1 MKAVIFDLDGLLI
14 DSEPFWR
21 EAVGTALAAV
31 NVHLTSDE
39 YVQAQGMRI
48 DLLVEYWHQRYPWET
63 PSTEELTEQVLR
75 HLIDLVNKHGKPK
88 EGVADVLDFFQERQ
102 IPIGLASSSPMYV
115 IEAALKSLGIASY
128 FDVVVSAES
137 EQYGKPHPG
146 VYLRAAEQLGVSPQY
161 CIVFEDSGTGVLS
174 AKSAGMVCIAVP
186 DPPTAGDKRLCIA
199 DRVIDSLADIDAEM
213 WAQLTDQ
220 SSLVD

>member
-21 EAVGTALAAV
+21 EALGTAMEAV
-31 NVHLTSDE
+31 NVHPTPDD
-39 YVQAQGMRI
+39 YVQVQGMRI
-48 DLLVEYWHQRYPWET
+48 DLLIEHWQQRFLWET
-63 PSTEELTEQVLR
+63 PTPAEVTQQVLQ
-75 HLIDLVNKHGKPK
+75 HLIDLVDKQGKPK
-88 EGVADVLDFFQERQ
+88 AGAAHILNFFQERE

-146 VYLRAAEQLGVSPQY
+146 VYLSTAEKLGVAPQH
-161 CIVFEDSGTGVLS
+161 CLVFEDSGTGVLA
-174 AKSAGMVCIAVP
+174 AKAAGMFCVCVP

-199 DRVIDSLADIDAEM
+199 DRTIPSLASFDAAM
-213 WAQLTDQ
+213 WAQLTG
-220 SSLVD
+220 